1 MADLSKIRLN
11 GVDYNLKDATA
22 RQSINSIAEKF
33 QITGEINLLTLEIT
47 LDKTI
52 AEIDS
57 AVRAGKTLSLHVSFM
72 GSSGDSATT
81 AAIVYETSSNY
92 TYGSLNA
99 LAIFNNGS
107 YEMWVAAMSGTTDDG
122 TKNTMWIATNPFN
135 VPTSTLE
142 LTNDSGYIT
151 AASPTLTGTPT
162 APTATTGTN
171 TTQIATTAFVS
182 TAISNALGDIETL
195 LAAI

>member
-162 APTATTGTN
+162 APTATTGPARAPRGKSCG
-171 TTQIATTAFVS
+171 QRSSQQPFPM
-182 TAISNALGDIETL
+182 L
-195 LAAI
+195 LVI